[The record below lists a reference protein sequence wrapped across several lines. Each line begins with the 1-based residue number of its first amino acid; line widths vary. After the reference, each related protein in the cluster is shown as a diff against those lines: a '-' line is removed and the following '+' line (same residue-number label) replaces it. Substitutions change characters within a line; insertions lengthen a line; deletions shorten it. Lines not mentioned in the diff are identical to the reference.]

1 MSNLFTE
8 EQVERVSR
16 LFEALGNKTRL
27 KILLMVADSKRPL
40 HIKAVAKTLGMDY
53 AAAYRHVRALEEAG
67 IVEIYEVG
75 RSRVLSLK
83 NQEWLMSLL
92 LKMVEAIPSDK
103 FSQIEQ

>member
-40 HIKAVAKTLGMDY
+40 HIKAVAESLKMDY
-53 AAAYRHVRALEEAG
+53 AAAYRHVKALEEAG

-83 NQEWLMSLL
+83 NQEWLMGLL
-92 LKMVEAIPSDK
+92 LKIAEVIPSNK